1 MGMGVLTRYLIRVHV
16 GPFLFALSTLTAL
29 IFLNAVAQRI
39 EGLLGKGLLVDG
51 WWLSFWR
58 SPYLIRSRCPSRCRC
73 SWRCSTHSAR

>member
-39 EGLLGKGLLVDG
+39 EGLLGKGL
-51 WWLSFWR
+51 
-58 SPYLIRSRCPSRCRC
+58 
-73 SWRCSTHSAR
+73 SWRVVVEFLALSLPHTIAEPPVAHSVPRPRHA